1 MEPPSSFT
9 IEIVCLGISLILLLG
24 CSALISGSETSFFSL
39 SPKQLDK
46 LKGEQDKRSSFIL
59 RLLGNPDHLLAT
71 ILQINNCVNILIVLI
86 SSIIIGHI
94 FPFLDSNPVME
105 FIVNSII
112 VTFIL
117 VLFGEIIP
125 KIIATHRPVKFAK
138 FMSRPLIFVSPITKP
153 FYWLMSKFTNRFSN
167 IHGKTD
173 VTLTDLEQAVDIATP
188 SASEEKKILK
198 GIVKLPT
205 TDVCKIMRP
214 RVDVVAID
222 IEMTNEEV
230 IKIATECGYSR
241 LPVYKED
248 LDDIKGFL
256 YIKDVLPFLLDNSSY
271 NWKKHIR
278 EAYFVPESKKI
289 NDLLEEFRNKKM
301 HLAVVVDEYG
311 GTDGIVTLEDI
322 LEEIFGEI
330 LDEGDVEDLN
340 ESKLTTNYNNLT
352 NNKLQ

>member
-1 MEPPSSFT
+1 M
-9 IEIVCLGISLILLLG
+9 G